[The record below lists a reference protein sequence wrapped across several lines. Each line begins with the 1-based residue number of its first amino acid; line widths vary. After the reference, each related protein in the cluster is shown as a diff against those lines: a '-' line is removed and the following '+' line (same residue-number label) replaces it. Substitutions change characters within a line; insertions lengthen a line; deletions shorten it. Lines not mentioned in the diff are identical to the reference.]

1 MYSVIHEGGH
11 ALYELG
17 SGDEYEGTCL
27 SGGVSMGV
35 HESQS
40 RLFENQIGRSREY
53 MELIFPKL
61 RGLFLEQFAD
71 VGPHGVW
78 LAVNKS
84 QP

>member
-1 MYSVIHEGGH
+1 
-11 ALYELG
+11 
-17 SGDEYEGTCL
+17 
-27 SGGVSMGV
+27 MGV

-53 MELIFPKL
+53 MELIFSKL